1 MRGYKE
7 ISMTAATTKLE
18 EKILSLP
25 CEDRIYLVEKL
36 LKSLNSPSPEEID
49 KAWAEESERRID
61 EIESGKV
68 QTIPGEQVFQEIRKR
83 IKK

>member
-1 MRGYKE
+1 
-7 ISMTAATTKLE
+7 MTAATTKLE

-25 CEDRIYLVEKL
+25 CEDRVYLVEKL
-36 LKSLNSPSPEEID
+36 LKSLNSPSREEID
-49 KAWAEESERRID
+49 KAWDEESERRID

>member
-7 ISMTAATTKLE
+7 ISMTAAKTKLE
-18 EKILSLP
+18 DKLLSLP

-36 LKSLNSPSPEEID
+36 LKSLNAPSREEIG

-61 EIESGKV
+61 ELESGKV
-68 QTIPGEQVFQEIRKR
+68 QAIPGEQVFKEIRKR
-83 IKK
+83 LKK

>member
-7 ISMTAATTKLE
+7 ITMTAATTKLE

-25 CEDRIYLVEKL
+25 YEDRIYLVEKL

-49 KAWAEESERRID
+49 KAWAEESERRIN

>member
-1 MRGYKE
+1 
-7 ISMTAATTKLE
+7 MTAATTKLE

-36 LKSLNSPSPEEID
+36 LKSLNSPSSEEID
-49 KAWAEESERRID
+49 KAWAAESERRID

-68 QTIPGEQVFQEIRKR
+68 QTIPGERVFQEIRKR